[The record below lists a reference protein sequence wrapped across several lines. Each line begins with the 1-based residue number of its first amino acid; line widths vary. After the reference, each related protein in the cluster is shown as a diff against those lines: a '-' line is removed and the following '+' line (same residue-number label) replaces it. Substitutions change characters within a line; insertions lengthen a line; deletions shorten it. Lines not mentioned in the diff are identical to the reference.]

1 MDKLS
6 VIQYKGSDDVQW
18 DTKTRQNKTKKYKQK
33 KMKDVYHYDEII
45 IKIDERDRIVTFFPS
60 FLFIPRGS
68 RFFSCRY
75 SYLSKRELRT
85 CKELRTILL
94 RMAPN

>member
-33 KMKDVYHYDEII
+33 KMKDV
-45 IKIDERDRIVTFFPS
+45 
-60 FLFIPRGS
+60 
-68 RFFSCRY
+68 
-75 SYLSKRELRT
+75 
-85 CKELRTILL
+85 
-94 RMAPN
+94 